1 MKKNLVAAIE
11 EQEKLSSGSGALAE
25 ARQEALDHYLGR
37 PYGDEAEGRS
47 QVVMRDVADTIE
59 WIKPSLLKIFCSG
72 DEVAAFEPVGPE
84 DEQQAEQE
92 TDYVNHILMRKNNG
106 FLIFHDWF
114 HDALLQKN
122 GYVWAQAVKEQKRQ
136 REPYQDL
143 SEEALAMLLEEPNI
157 EVLEH
162 TERQVAGPDGM
173 PYSLHDVTIVK
184 TEEYDC
190 IKIKNIPPERVAV
203 SADWP
208 HLSFDG
214 CPFLRVIDYPT
225 ISDLRS
231 QGYEVDDN
239 ISDSAT
245 STDEDWIEQSR
256 DIDGDDDDLTS
267 ESVAPATRRVK
278 TRYVWMMYDDDDDGI
293 AELHFLVVVGNTILD
308 DEVTDLIPVASLTP
322 ARMPHEHDG
331 QSIDDIVNDLQRI
344 RTVLVR
350 GFLDNMYLANNGR
363 YVVDADRVNMD
374 DMLTTRPGGV
384 VRARGGVDGVV
395 MPLVHPQV
403 GGDVMQAVEYIDSV
417 RENRTGVTRYNQG
430 LDANSLNKTAT
441 GVNSIMNAAQQRIE
455 LIARMFAETGV
466 KSLML
471 IVHALILKHGQQ
483 QEIARLR
490 NQWVPVNPRSW
501 KNRTDMNISVGLGT
515 GNKDQNLQHLTMI
528 WQMQTAGMQF
538 GIATPANI
546 FETAKKLTMNAGF
559 KQPEMFWTD
568 PRQQPPQQQ
577 QPDPQL
583 MKVQAEIEGQQARL
597 QMDAQKTQ
605 ADIEAKQQTSQ
616 IDLAKAQI
624 ELDIKR
630 ADLALRQQALDLK
643 REEAMLDA
651 QIAQQRAVMHAS
663 DDMARAQEIRNDA

>member
-1 MKKNLVAAIE
+1 MKSIVAAIE
-11 EQEKLSSGSGALAE
+11 EQEKLASGSGALAE
-25 ARQEALDHYLGR
+25 SRQEALDHYLGR
-37 PYGDEAEGRS
+37 PYGDEEEGRS

-72 DEVAAFEPVGPE
+72 DEVCAFEPVGPE
-84 DEQQAEQE
+84 DEKQAEQE
-92 TDYVNHILMRKNNG
+92 TDYVNHVVMRKNNG

-122 GYVWAQAVKEQKRQ
+122 GYVWAQAVKEKRRE

-143 SEEALAMLLEEPNI
+143 SDDALAMLLQEDV
-157 EVLEH
+157 EVVEH
-162 TERQVAGPDGM
+162 TEKQMPAPDGAM
-173 PYSLHDVTIVK
+173 VRLHDVVLVK
-184 TEEYDC
+184 EADYAC
-190 IKIKNIPPERVAV
+190 IKVKNIPPERVAV
-203 SADWP
+203 AADWP
-208 HLSFDG
+208 NLDFTG
-214 CPFLRVIDYPT
+214 CPFLRIIDYPT

-231 QGYEVDDN
+231 QGYDVDDN

-245 STDEDWIEQSR
+245 STDEDRIEQSR

-267 ESVAPATRRVK
+267 EPAHPAARRVK
-278 TRYVWMMYDDDDDGI
+278 TRYVWMLWDEDEDGI
-293 AELHFLVVVGNTILD
+293 AELHHYVVVGNTILD
-308 DEVTDLIPVASLTP
+308 DEVSDLIPVAALTP
-322 ARMPHEHDG
+322 GRMPHEHDG
-331 QSIDDIVNDLQRI
+331 QSIDDMVSDLQRI

-363 YVVDADRVNMD
+363 NAIDASRVNLD
-374 DMLTTRPGGV
+374 DMLTARPGGV
-384 VRARGGVDGVV
+384 VRVQGDPGGAI
-395 MPLVHPQV
+395 MPLIHPQV
-403 GGDVMQAVEYIDSV
+403 GGDVLQAVEYIDSV

-466 KSLML
+466 KHLML
-471 IVHALILKHGQQ
+471 IVHALVLKNGQQ

-501 KNRTDMNISVGLGT
+501 KHRTDMNISVGLGT

-559 KQPEMFWTD
+559 KQPELFWTD

-577 QPDPQL
+577 QPDPAML
-583 MKVQAEIEGQQARL
+583 KVQAEIQGKQAEL
-597 QMDAQKTQ
+597 QMKAQSTQ
-605 ADIEAKQQTSQ
+605 ADIQHKQQTAQ
-616 IDLAKAQI
+616 IDLEKARVELQI
-624 ELDIKR
+624 KQ
-630 ADLALRQQALDLK
+630 ADLALRQQALELK
-643 REEAMLDA
+643 REEALLDA